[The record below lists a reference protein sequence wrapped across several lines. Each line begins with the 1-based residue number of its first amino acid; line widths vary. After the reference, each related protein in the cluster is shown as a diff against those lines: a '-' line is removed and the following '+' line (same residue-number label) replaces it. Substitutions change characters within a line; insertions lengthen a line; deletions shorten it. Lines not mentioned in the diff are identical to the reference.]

1 MTGALVYDN
10 LCAFYG
16 SSQILHG
23 VSFQVDEGSVVCLL
37 GLNGMGKT
45 TTLRATMGLVDR
57 IEGKIV
63 LNGQELCGPTYRRSK
78 MGVTLVP
85 EDRKVFPGLTVE
97 ENLRVAQRKAARGDD
112 FRIGD
117 AIEIFPRLGERLE
130 QKAGTLS
137 GGEQQMLV
145 VARAMLANPHY
156 MMLDE
161 PTEGLAPSYVEAI
174 RHSID
179 AARMC
184 ACHRS
189 TAACVQA
196 SQAPAGCR
204 RRRVAASRC
213 GSACSRCQASSG
225 GDGASAAWKTRRQAA
240 SRRATSAR

>member
-1 MTGALVYDN
+1 MSGALVYDN

-23 VSFQVDEGSVVCLL
+23 VSFEVGQGTVACLL

-57 IEGKIV
+57 LEGKV
-63 LNGQELCGPTYRRSK
+63 LLNGEELRGPTYRRSQ

-85 EDRKVFPGLTVE
+85 EDRKVFPNLTVD
-97 ENLRVAQRKAARGDD
+97 ENLRVAKRKAVRGQD
-112 FRIGD
+112 FQIAD
-117 AIEIFPRLGERLE
+117 ALEIFPRLGERMS

-161 PTEGLAPSYVEAI
+161 PTEGLAPSYVDAI
-174 RHSID
+174 KQSID
-179 AARMC
+179 AARSRGIGIILVEQSLPLALAVGDQFYVMENGQIVKSFL
-184 ACHRS
+184 RDEVL
-189 TAACVQA
+189 AAPDRLANMLTVE
-196 SQAPAGCR
+196 
-204 RRRVAASRC
+204 
-213 GSACSRCQASSG
+213 
-225 GDGASAAWKTRRQAA
+225 
-240 SRRATSAR
+240 

>member
-117 AIEIFPRLGERLE
+117 AIEIFLTRSRSFPVSANASSR
-130 QKAGTLS
+130 KP
-137 GGEQQMLV
+137 
-145 VARAMLANPHY
+145 ARSA
-156 MMLDE
+156 
-161 PTEGLAPSYVEAI
+161 EA
-174 RHSID
+174 S
-179 AARMC
+179 
-184 ACHRS
+184 
-189 TAACVQA
+189 
-196 SQAPAGCR
+196 
-204 RRRVAASRC
+204 SRC
-213 GSACSRCQASSG
+213 WSSP
-225 GDGASAAWKTRRQAA
+225 APCWRTR
-240 SRRATSAR
+240 TT

>member
-1 MTGALVYDN
+1 MTGALIYEN

-23 VSFQVDEGSVVCLL
+23 VSFEVTQGTVACLL

-57 IEGKIV
+57 LEGRIV
-63 LNGQELCGPTYRRSK
+63 LNGQELRGPTYRRSQ
-78 MGVTLVP
+78 MGITLVP
-85 EDRKVFPGLTVE
+85 EDRKVFPNLTVD
-97 ENLRVAQRKAARGDD
+97 ENLRVAKRKAAGGQD
-112 FRIGD
+112 FTI
-117 AIEIFPRLGERLE
+117 AEALEIFPRLGERMS

-161 PTEGLAPSYVEAI
+161 PTEGLAPSYVDAI

-179 AARMC
+179 AARKRGIGIILVEQSLPL
-184 ACHRS
+184 AL
-189 TAACVQA
+189 AV
-196 SQAPAGCR
+196 
-204 RRRVAASRC
+204 
-213 GSACSRCQASSG
+213 
-225 GDGASAAWKTRRQAA
+225 GDRFYVMENGQIIKSFEREEVVKDPDRLANMLTVE
-240 SRRATSAR
+240 

>member
-179 AARMC
+179 AARKRGIGIILVEQSLPLALAVGDRFYVMENGQIIKSFE
-184 ACHRS
+184 REE
-189 TAACVQA
+189 V
-196 SQAPAGCR
+196 
-204 RRRVAASRC
+204 VADPDRLANML
-213 GSACSRCQASSG
+213 
-225 GDGASAAWKTRRQAA
+225 TVE
-240 SRRATSAR
+240 

>member
-1 MTGALVYDN
+1 MSGALVYDN

-23 VSFQVDEGSVVCLL
+23 VSFEVGEGTVACLL

-57 IEGKIV
+57 LEGKV
-63 LNGQELCGPTYRRSK
+63 LLNGEELRGPTYRRSQ

-85 EDRKVFPGLTVE
+85 EDRKVFPNLTVD
-97 ENLRVAQRKAARGDD
+97 ENLRVAKRKAVRGQD
-112 FRIGD
+112 FQIAD
-117 AIEIFPRLGERLE
+117 ALEIFPRLGERMS

-161 PTEGLAPSYVEAI
+161 PTEGLAPSYVDAI
-174 RHSID
+174 KQSID
-179 AARMC
+179 AARSRGIGIILVEQSLPLALAVGDQFYVMENGQIVKSFL
-184 ACHRS
+184 RDEVL
-189 TAACVQA
+189 AAPDRLANMLTVE
-196 SQAPAGCR
+196 
-204 RRRVAASRC
+204 
-213 GSACSRCQASSG
+213 
-225 GDGASAAWKTRRQAA
+225 
-240 SRRATSAR
+240 